1 MAHDSNLQ
9 CLLPYYPSTLGW
21 GQQQDMSM
29 VMETIHPFF
38 SPWEESNSSS
48 GYLEDALI
56 EWNHLSKRRRLLF
69 ESNDGSSSSENI
81 TSGSES
87 FQQSFDR
94 FTEMTD
100 TTRIPDETIHRNVA
114 EKEEISVSET
124 TETQKERDHG
134 GGRKKKL
141 GIGVVY
147 PFVVVK
153 PGGFEGDVITLK
165 DINERMHMPLTRTV
179 KHPVGDFACRPCI
192 SPDGPG
198 ISGKL
203 VVSFTRI
210 QTRGSGTITIV
221 RTRG

>member
-100 TTRIPDETIHRNVA
+100 TTRIP
-114 EKEEISVSET
+114 
-124 TETQKERDHG
+124 ERDHG